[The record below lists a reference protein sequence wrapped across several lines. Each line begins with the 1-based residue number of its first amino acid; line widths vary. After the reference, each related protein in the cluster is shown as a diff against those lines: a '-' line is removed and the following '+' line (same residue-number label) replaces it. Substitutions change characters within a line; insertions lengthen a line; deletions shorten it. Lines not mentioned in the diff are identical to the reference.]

1 MWDLQAR
8 VAAFDAERFQ
18 SLGPGYLA
26 LSLAGEAG
34 ELANFV
40 KKVWREDVRIGQ
52 ADGFG
57 AISAEQKA
65 FIGQEL
71 ADVLL
76 LALVLCNHLGLD
88 AETEVARKL
97 RIIDERLRAGHY
109 GNETNPSL
117 APSPLEEEG

>member
-1 MWDLQAR
+1 MWDLQAQ

-34 ELANFV
+34 ELANFL
-40 KKVWREDVRIGQ
+40 KKVWREDTRIGQ
-52 ADGFG
+52 ADGFD
-57 AISAEQKA
+57 AISDEQKA
-65 FIGQEL
+65 YIGQEL

-88 AETEVARKL
+88 AAAEVDRKL
-97 RIIDERLRAGHY
+97 QIIDERLRAGHY
-109 GNETNPSL
+109 GNEAMS
-117 APSPLEEEG
+117 

>member
-34 ELANFV
+34 ELANFL
-40 KKVWREDVRIGQ
+40 KKVWREDTRIGQ
-52 ADGFG
+52 ADGFDV
-57 AISAEQKA
+57 ISDEQRA

-71 ADVLL
+71 ADVVL

-88 AETEVARKL
+88 VETEVEHKL
-97 RIIDERLRAGHY
+97 GVI
-109 GNETNPSL
+109 
-117 APSPLEEEG
+117 